1 MPPESPAVAVIV
13 DISKSRT
20 HPDRAALQAEIE
32 QAFARVNEILPGVQ
46 RLEPT
51 FSDEFQAVYADVPA
65 ALRATLLARLFLP
78 EGVDC
83 RFGLGEGELRTV
95 GAGVAGAVQ
104 DGSAWWSARRAI
116 DEAREHQY
124 SKLGFVRTWFRR
136 DGSVGDGSGS
146 RDAAERPSAH
156 EAVVNAYLLARDQI
170 LATMTPRARRLL
182 LGQLRGA
189 TQAQLAVQ
197 EGITQSAVSQ
207 SLSRS
212 GANALVAG
220 EALLNDS
227 LTPGGD
233 R

>member
-1 MPPESPAVAVIV
+1 MLPESPAVAVIV

-83 RFGLGEGELRTV
+83 RFGLGEGEVRTV
-95 GAGVAGAVQ
+95 GTGVGGAVQ
-104 DGSAWWSARRAI
+104 DGSAWWTARRAI
-116 DEAREHQY
+116 DEARAHQY
-124 SKLGFVRTWFRR
+124 AKLGFLRTWYR
-136 DGSVGDGSGS
+136 
-146 RDAAERPSAH
+146 RDAAAGDPARS
-156 EAVVNAYLLARDQI
+156 EALVNAYLLARDQVVS
-170 LATMTPRARRLL
+170 TMNPRARRLL
-182 LGQLRGA
+182 LGQLLGS
-189 TQAQLAVQ
+189 TQAQLAAA

-207 SLSRS
+207 NLARS
-212 GANALVAG
+212 GANALAAG
-220 EALLNDS
+220 AALLSES
-227 LTPGGD
+227 LDTPTNGGD

>member
-1 MPPESPAVAVIV
+1 MTTLHAIAVIV

-20 HPDRAALQAEIE
+20 HADRSALQARI
-32 QAFARVNEILPGVQ
+32 QDAFGRVNEILPGLQ

-51 FSDEFQAVYADVPA
+51 FSDEFQAVYSDVPT
-65 ALRATLLARLFLP
+65 ALRATLLARLHLP

-116 DEAREHQY
+116 DEARQHQY

-136 DGSVGDGSGS
+136 DASAD
-146 RDAAERPSAH
+146 DAPPAAS
-156 EAVVNAYLLARDQI
+156 EALVNAYLLARDQI
-170 LATMTPRARRLL
+170 LATMNPRARRLL
-182 LGQLRGA
+182 LGQLGGS
-189 TQAQLAVQ
+189 TQAQLAAQ

-207 SLSRS
+207 NLSRS

-220 EALLNDS
+220 EALLNES
-227 LTPGGD
+227 STPGGD

>member
-1 MPPESPAVAVIV
+1 MTTLHAIAVIV
-13 DISKSRT
+13 DISKSRA
-20 HPDRAALQAEIE
+20 HADRSTLQTQI
-32 QAFARVNEILPGVQ
+32 QDAFGRVNEILPGLQ

-51 FSDEFQAVYADVPA
+51 FGDEFQAVYADVPT
-65 ALRATLLARLFLP
+65 ALRATLLARLQLP
-78 EGVDC
+78 DGVDC

-136 DGSVGDGSGS
+136 DGSVGEGDGS
-146 RDAAERPSAH
+146 RDAAQRPSAH
-156 EAVVNAYLLARDQI
+156 EALVNAYLLARDQI

-189 TQAQLAVQ
+189 TQAQLAAQ

>member
-1 MPPESPAVAVIV
+1 MTDLHAVAVIV

-20 HPDRAALQAEIE
+20 HTDRSSLQAQI
-32 QAFARVNEILPGVQ
+32 QDAFGRVNDILPGLQ

-51 FSDEFQAVYADVPA
+51 FGDEFQAVYADLPT
-65 ALRATLLARLFLP
+65 ALRATLLARLHLP
-78 EGVDC
+78 DGVDC

-136 DGSVGDGSGS
+136 DDSTGG
-146 RDAAERPSAH
+146 ARPAAH
-156 EAVVNAYLLARDQI
+156 EALVNAYLLARDQI
-170 LATMTPRARRLL
+170 LATMNPRARRLL
-182 LGQLRGA
+182 LGQLRGS
-189 TQAQLAVQ
+189 TQAQLAAQ
-197 EGITQSAVSQ
+197 EGVTQSAVSQ
-207 SLSRS
+207 NLSRS